1 MLGHRW
7 RDICGAPLPT
17 LVIHTS
23 KCLTLTRPSG
33 EKRKRKHTDFSG
45 FVTSDPRE
53 VLGMIQD
60 PDFSDWVAEHGSDD
74 SFDSRGESEGEGEGV
89 ACAGNERDIARL
101 LRAMVCLS

>member
-1 MLGHRW
+1 M
-7 RDICGAPLPT
+7 
-17 LVIHTS
+17 IH
-23 KCLTLTRPSG
+23 
-33 EKRKRKHTDFSG
+33 
-45 FVTSDPRE
+45 
-53 VLGMIQD
+53 D